1 MIKRAL
7 AWVDERTGLGRFA
20 EAFLFQNL
28 PGGSRWR
35 YVWGTLLLYL
45 FVLQAVTGFFLW
57 TAYSPSTQ
65 TAWESIHYVQH
76 EMTGGWVLRGLHHFG
91 AQAFVVVLVLHLLQ
105 LVIYGVYRAPREV
118 NFWLVLLLL
127 PLAIA
132 MSATGWLL
140 PYDQHGFWASR
151 VPIGIMGV
159 TPVIGALLQK
169 LAMGGSS
176 VGHHTLTH
184 FLALHA
190 GLLPLTVALVLGGH
204 YYLNRKHGFGD
215 VPKDCACPDEKWFP
229 AQFLKDSVA
238 CLAVF
243 IVLLGFVLVP
253 WWQNPAAAP
262 GVHLGAPADPSE
274 QYSAARPEWF
284 MLFLFQFLKYFPG
297 GTEVW
302 GAMIIPGL
310 VGAVVALMPFVA
322 KWKHGHRFNVLFI
335 ATLFLSAV
343 ILGRIAAVE
352 DSRDETYLAAKADS
366 ARAANRIRELTIER
380 GIPPSGAAALLR
392 DDPFTQGPRLFAKN
406 CASCHRFD
414 GHDGTGHTPLTTHAV
429 RAGETWES
437 VAEFRFMKLAELK
450 ELNKAVA
457 DQPLKAGDK
466 ITAHVRPWAP
476 DLKGFASREWLT
488 GFFDPARVDG
498 AHYFG
503 GTKFKEGKMVKW
515 VKKNATP
522 EKAADLNKV
531 IIALSAEARLK
542 SQATQDKA
550 DAALIKEGRT
560 LIIGDLACTDCH
572 SFAKNYPDSIA
583 PDLTGYGSRPWLTRF
598 ISNPN
603 HADFYGKKNDRMP
616 AFADKKILD
625 PKQIGM
631 LADWLRGE
639 WYMPPSNGK
648 PKP

>member
-35 YVWGTLLLYL
+35 YVWGTLVLYV
-45 FVLQAVTGFFLW
+45 FFLQAVTGFFLW

-65 TAWESIHYVQH
+65 TAWESIHFIQH
-76 EMTGGWVLRGLHHFG
+76 EMTGGWLLRGLHHFG

-105 LVIYGVYRAPREV
+105 MVIYGVYRAPREV
-118 NFWLVLLLL
+118 NFWLVLALL

-159 TPVIGALLQK
+159 TPVIGPWLQK
-169 LAMGGSS
+169 IAMGGST

-190 GLLPLTVALVLGGH
+190 GLLPLTVALALGGH
-204 YYLNRKHGFGD
+204 YYLNRKHGFAD
-215 VPKDCACPDEKWFP
+215 VPKDCGCPDERYFP
-229 AQFLKDSVA
+229 AQFLKDAAA
-238 CLAVF
+238 CLAVL

-253 WWQNPAAAP
+253 VWQNPSAAP

-302 GAMIIPGL
+302 GAMVIPGL
-310 VGAVVALMPFVA
+310 VMTVIALMPFVA
-322 KWKHGHRFNVLFI
+322 KWKHGHRFNLLFI
-335 ATLFLSAV
+335 GALLLGALTLTRTAL
-343 ILGRIAAVE
+343 VE
-352 DSRDETYLAAKADS
+352 DSKDETYLTAKEHDRRSSERMRQLA
-366 ARAANRIRELTIER
+366 TER
-380 GIPPSGAAALLR
+380 GIPPSGGAALLR
-392 DDPFTQGPRLFAKN
+392 DDPFTQGPKLFAKN

-414 GHDGTGHTPLTTHAV
+414 GHDATGRLPLNTYTV
-429 RAGETWES
+429 RAGDTWES
-437 VAEFRFMKLAELK
+437 LAEFRFTQPAQLRDLNQSRKDRALK
-450 ELNKAVA
+450 PGEQVTVYA
-457 DQPLKAGDK
+457 
-466 ITAHVRPWAP
+466 RPWAP

-488 GFFDPARVDG
+488 GLMDPAHVDG
-498 AHYFG
+498 PRYFG
-503 GTKFKEGKMVKW
+503 GTKFKDGKMVKW
-515 VKKNATP
+515 VKKNCTP
-522 EKAADLNKV
+522 EKADDLKKV
-531 IIALSAEARLK
+531 IAALSAEAKLK
-542 SQATQDKA
+542 SQIGSDKT
-550 DAALIKEGRT
+550 DAELIKQGRALIT
-560 LIIGDLACTDCH
+560 GDFACTDCH
-572 SFAKNYPDSIA
+572 SFGKKDPDATA
-583 PDLTGYGSRPWLTRF
+583 PDLTGYGSRTWLVRI
-598 ISNPN
+598 ISNPA
-603 HADFYGKKNDRMP
+603 HADFYGKRNDRMP
-616 AFADKKILD
+616 AFADKQILD
-625 PKQIGM
+625 AKSIGL

-639 WYMPPSNGK
+639 WYVA
-648 PKP
+648 PKTAAK